1 MFNGTFTPSSSSVFP
16 AAKQFS
22 TASVASSPMMV
33 NSANDSLIGGGVPGD
48 DRCVSGTVAAGA
60 AGKGQFQLSPS
71 SMSPTTGELPFE
83 VFRN

>member
-1 MFNGTFTPSSSSVFP
+1 MFNGTFTPSPSSVFP

-33 NSANDSLIGGGVPGD
+33 NSANDSLIGVPGD
-48 DRCVSGTVAAGA
+48 DREVSGTVAAGA